1 MLSRWVGGQ
10 WSVDLIKPIWNWTE
24 KLIDHLVL
32 QIATNLLQIA
42 IGRLIS
48 WQSPITN
55 CDKYITDCGS
65 YYKLRRLL
73 QIVQSSIQVDKRLQC
88 ANVKQKPFRNI
99 LSYSRIFRH
108 IRAYSVIFRHYQ
120 AYLGILQAYSK
131 PCVTLAYSKPWSI
144 QKTGTFRT
152 RGIFRILWDIYNGA
166 FCENR

>member
-42 IGRLIS
+42 IGWLIS

-73 QIVQSSIQVDKRLQC
+73 QIVQSSIQVDKRLQW

-108 IRAYSVIFRHYQ
+108 IRAYSVIFRN
-120 AYLGILQAYSK
+120 S
-131 PCVTLAYSKPWSI
+131 T
-144 QKTGTFRT
+144 
-152 RGIFRILWDIYNGA
+152 GIFKTLCNPRIFKTLVYSEDWHIQNPRHIQ
-166 FCENR
+166 NPVRHLQWSVLRK